1 MSALPTIDPSTI
13 SPGSLK
19 AISRKDYF
27 DIKMQVV
34 GHSLSTSIPRA
45 WASQTSTAAKLHTI
59 ASALDVSA
67 HGNKEAVAFELSMT
81 WRHPAVAFELSMT
94 WRRPGVPRA
103 NLSLES

>member
-1 MSALPTIDPSTI
+1 MRSKLPEQTVGNK
-13 SPGSLK
+13 GSKVNGL
-19 AISRKDYF
+19 A
-27 DIKMQVV
+27 
-34 GHSLSTSIPRA
+34 
-45 WASQTSTAAKLHTI
+45 TSTAAKLHTI